1 MRHGTNRL
9 ADVVVQRRR
18 SKAKRLHRREG
29 VRGERDSRGR
39 LGCCCQAG
47 NWEVSEAM
55 LSDRTLRSA
64 GACKAA
70 SSCAVRFHGGLGCP
84 GSKVA
89 AQRIQT
95 HAQRE
100 KTSRPTPTQLPANN
114 NTLTMNRTR
123 MFALPWAWTAAPIH
137 SATVI

>member
-1 MRHGTNRL
+1 MRHGANL
-9 ADVVVQRRR
+9 FGNAVVRRQR
-18 SKAKRLHRREG
+18 SKAECLNRRMG
-29 VRGERDSRGR
+29 VCGDRDSCGR

-55 LSDRTLRSA
+55 LCGRTLRSA

-70 SSCAVRFHGGLGCP
+70 SCCAVRPHRELRCQ
-84 GSKVA
+84 GSKLA
-89 AQRIQT
+89 ARRIQT

-100 KTSRPTPTQLPANN
+100 KTSRPPPTQLPANN
-114 NTLTMNRTR
+114 KTLAMNRTL
-123 MFALPWAWTAAPIH
+123 MPALPWARKAAPIH

>member
-1 MRHGTNRL
+1 M
-9 ADVVVQRRR
+9 
-18 SKAKRLHRREG
+18 G
-29 VRGERDSRGR
+29 VCGDRNSCGR

-55 LSDRTLRSA
+55 LSGRTLRLA

-70 SSCAVRFHGGLGCP
+70 CSCAVRPHRERGFP

-89 AQRIQT
+89 ARRIQT

-100 KTSRPTPTQLPANN
+100 KTGRPPPTQLPANN
-114 NTLTMNRTR
+114 NMMTMNRR
-123 MFALPWAWTAAPIH
+123 LMPALPWARTAASIH